1 VTAIDVAQDV
11 SEREFE
17 ILGYLL
23 SAKYIRPDW
32 DGWLTPMYC
41 GGRDASY
48 HSATLRMTRKGLV
61 LKKRR
66 AGHCRRSYLY
76 KIGEAGKMALAKYR
90 TEEGKSDE

>member
-1 VTAIDVAQDV
+1 MIAQEISD
-11 SEREFE
+11 REFD

-23 SAKYIRPDW
+23 DAEHIRPDW

-41 GGRDASY
+41 GGRDASH
-48 HSATLRMTRKGLV
+48 HSATLRRMTRKGLV

-76 KIGEAGKMALAKYR
+76 KIGAVGKLALAKVR
-90 TEEGKSDE
+90 KVQP